1 MQNSEGIYLSQK
13 KYASELLERFHLH
26 NGNPV
31 KNPIVPGSKFSK
43 DGGGAKV
50 DATLFKQLIGS
61 LMYIT
66 ATRLD
71 RGDTTELV
79 AYIDSDYTG
88 DIDDKRSMSGYVFLM
103 NRGAVSWASKKQPV
117 VTLSTIK
124 AEFIVAASCAYQ
136 CVWMQRILQ

>member
-31 KNPIVPGSKFSK
+31 KNPIVLGSKFSK

-66 ATRLD
+66 ATRPDVMHVTCLLS
-71 RGDTTELV
+71 RYMVSPTEFHLQE
-79 AYIDSDYTG
+79 A
-88 DIDDKRSMSGYVFLM
+88 KRVLRYFKGT
-103 NRGAVSWASKKQPV
+103 VS
-117 VTLSTIK
+117 LG
-124 AEFIVAASCAYQ
+124 
-136 CVWMQRILQ
+136 